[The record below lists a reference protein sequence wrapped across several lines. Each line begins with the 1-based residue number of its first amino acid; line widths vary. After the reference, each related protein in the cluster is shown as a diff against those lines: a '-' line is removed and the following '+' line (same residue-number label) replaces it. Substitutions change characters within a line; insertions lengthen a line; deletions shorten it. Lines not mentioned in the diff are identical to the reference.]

1 MRSFVMS
8 DIRVRFAPSPT
19 GYLHVGGARTALFN
33 WLLARK
39 QGGTFILRIEDTD
52 VERSTQESVDAIL
65 QGMEWLGLDWDEGP
79 FYQSENFP
87 LYKEYVQKLLAVG
100 KAYKCYCSAE
110 TLDAKRELAM
120 KEGRKPK
127 YDGTCRDRLD
137 QPEGAPYVVRFR
149 APQGGVTSFDDLIK
163 GTITFPNDELDD
175 LIIQRTDGT
184 PTYNFCV
191 VVDDAIMR
199 ITTVIRGDDHVNN
212 TPRQVQLYEAFGLP
226 VPQFAHVPM
235 ILGDDKTRLSKRHGA
250 TSVIAYRDMGFL
262 PEALMNYLVRLGW
275 SHGDD
280 EIFSREEMIEK
291 FDIGNV
297 GRSASVFNTDKLL
310 WLNAHYIKHGDPLRL
325 ADLLIP
331 FLKERGVDP
340 TAGGPLLTDVVRTL
354 LERARTMIEMADS
367 ALFYY
372 KAPEA
377 YDEAGLAKFDKEHL
391 QTVYRAASEKLAAAA
406 ATTASEFDAV
416 FKELCSERGWKMP
429 QVGQPL
435 RIALSGGTQAP
446 GIGEIVVTL
455 GKDETVRRINRALEK
470 LQK

>member
-1 MRSFVMS
+1 MS
-8 DIRVRFAPSPT
+8 QIRVRFAPSPT

-79 FYQSENFP
+79 FYQTDSFP
-87 LYKEYVQKLLAVG
+87 LYKQYVQQLLDQG
-100 KAYKCYCSAE
+100 KAYKCYCSAAE
-110 TLDAKRELAM
+110 LEAKRNLAM

-127 YDGTCRDRLD
+127 YDGTCRDRSD
-137 QPEGAPYVVRFR
+137 QPDGAPYVVRFR
-149 APQGGVTSFDDLIK
+149 APQGGATSFDDLIK

-191 VVDDAIMR
+191 VIDDAVMA

-212 TPRQVQLYEAFGLP
+212 TPRQVQLYEALGFP
-226 VPQFAHVPM
+226 VPLFAHVPM
-235 ILGDDKTRLSKRHGA
+235 ILGSDKARLSKRHGA

-280 EIFSREEMIEK
+280 EIFSRQDMIEK
-291 FDIGNV
+291 FDISSV
-297 GRSASVFNTDKLL
+297 GRSAGVFSPDKLL
-310 WLNAHYIKHGDPLRL
+310 WLNAHYIKTGDPERL
-325 ADLLIP
+325 AGLLVP
-331 FLKERGVDP
+331 FLAERGVDP
-340 TAGGPLLTDVVRTL
+340 SVGGPQLAAVVKTL
-354 LERARTMIEMADS
+354 QERARTMIEMADG

-372 KAPEA
+372 KAPES
-377 YDEAGLAKFDKEHL
+377 YDEAALAKFDKEHL
-391 QTVYRAASEKLAAAA
+391 QAVFGAVVEKLAASP
-406 ATTASEFDAV
+406 ATTASEFDLL
-416 FKELCSERGWKMP
+416 FKELCSEKEWKMG

-455 GKDETVRRINRALEK
+455 GKDETIRRIGRAREILM
-470 LQK
+470 

>member
-1 MRSFVMS
+1 MS

-19 GYLHVGGARTALFN
+19 GFLHVGGARTALFN

-65 QGMEWLGLDWDEGP
+65 QGMKWLGLDWDEGP
-79 FYQSENFP
+79 YYQTDNFP
-87 LYKEYVQKLLAVG
+87 LYREHVQKLLDQG
-100 KAYKCYCSAE
+100 KAYRCYCTAE
-110 TLDAKRELAM
+110 ELEAKRELAM

-127 YDGTCRDRLD
+127 YDGTCRERSD
-137 QPEGAPYVVRFR
+137 QHEGRPFVVRFR
-149 APQGGVTSFDDLIK
+149 APQGGATSFDDLIK

-191 VVDDAIMR
+191 VIDDAIMK

-212 TPRQVQLYEAFGLP
+212 TPRQVQLYQALGYP
-226 VPQFAHVPM
+226 VPLFAHVPM
-235 ILGDDKTRLSKRHGA
+235 ILGSDKARLSKRHGA

-262 PEALMNYLVRLGW
+262 PEALLNYLVRLGW

-280 EIFSREEMIEK
+280 EIFSREEMIAK
-291 FDIGNV
+291 FDIANV
-297 GRSASVFNTDKLL
+297 GRSASVFNTEKLL
-310 WLNAHYIKHGDPLRL
+310 WLNAHYIKTGDPERL
-325 ADLLIP
+325 SGLLLP
-331 FLKERGVDP
+331 FLAERVIDP
-340 TAGGPLLTDVVRTL
+340 AAGGPPLTAVVKTL
-354 LERARTMIEMADS
+354 QERARTMIEMADA

-372 KAPEA
+372 KAPES
-377 YDEAGLAKFDKEHL
+377 YDEAALAKFGKDHL
-391 QTVYRAASEKLAAAA
+391 LAVYAEVAERLATSSAVSAP
-406 ATTASEFDAV
+406 EFDAL
-416 FKELCSERGWKMP
+416 FKDICTEKGWKMP

-446 GIGEIVVTL
+446 GIGDIVETL
-455 GKDETVRRINRALEK
+455 GKEETIRRVLKTRDSVDTK
-470 LQK
+470 